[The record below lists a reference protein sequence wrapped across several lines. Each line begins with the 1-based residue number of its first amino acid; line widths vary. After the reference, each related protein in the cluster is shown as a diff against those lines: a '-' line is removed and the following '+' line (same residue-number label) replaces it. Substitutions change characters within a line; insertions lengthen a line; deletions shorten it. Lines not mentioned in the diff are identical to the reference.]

1 MKKQKSL
8 VKSKEKSKIEFSC
21 KMHDVRKQRETDI
34 KIMALSFDF

>member
-21 KMHDVRKQRETDI
+21 KMHDVEKAEGN
-34 KIMALSFDF
+34 